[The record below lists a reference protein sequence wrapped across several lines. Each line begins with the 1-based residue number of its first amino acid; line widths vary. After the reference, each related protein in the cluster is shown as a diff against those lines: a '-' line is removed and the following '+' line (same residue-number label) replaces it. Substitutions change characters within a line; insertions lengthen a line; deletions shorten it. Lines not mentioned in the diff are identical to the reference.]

1 MFFGIFVLNRVRVW
15 GAAPHLPTQGY
26 IEYPLPGFPPQSPP
40 GIAGRAGERSR
51 SLCGG
56 ESSRELSLWATN
68 RRGSSLAT
76 RKTGKK
82 TMQKCTAYRFYLWKS
97 FFKAHTN
104 ITLFLFICVV
114 WFTGQMK
121 IILFIMFFINRIR
134 CKYGCGDNEEWR
146 NYEIDM
152 YDDTWHYKTFSRN
165 PPVYT
170 IHLFQLKDRGST
182 VWSITKVGAIKP
194 HTGVPNSLLWAHET
208 NSSPNIV

>member
-1 MFFGIFVLNRVRVW
+1 
-15 GAAPHLPTQGY
+15 
-26 IEYPLPGFPPQSPP
+26 
-40 GIAGRAGERSR
+40 
-51 SLCGG
+51 
-56 ESSRELSLWATN
+56 
-68 RRGSSLAT
+68 
-76 RKTGKK
+76 
-82 TMQKCTAYRFYLWKS
+82 MQKCTAYRFYLWKS

-152 YDDTWHYKTFSRN
+152 YDDTWHYKSFSRN

-182 VWSITKVGAIKP
+182 VWSITKVGTIKP
-194 HTGVPNSLLWAHET
+194 HTGVPNSLL
-208 NSSPNIV
+208 